1 VDGLAPSLAACAV
14 WTIPDS
20 RRKGRRAVR
29 RDEDAGFVDRSD
41 HAFALDRPAA
51 IPQDAPMTWTL
62 YGDWDSGA
70 TILEIMLNEAA
81 VPFEFRQVSLAR
93 DQQLGD
99 AFAAI
104 NPMRRLPALV
114 APDGTVVTESLA
126 GMLVLAEHSPA
137 AALLPPPATPA
148 RATAL
153 RWMAF
158 LAGELYGAVGR
169 FDYPER
175 YTADPAG
182 AAALRDA
189 AMAETRRLW
198 SLLDGR
204 LRPGPYALGDTF
216 SALDAQILV
225 MSRWTNGPAEWVDAN
240 CPRIAEVVRAT
251 AARPA
256 AAAIWTRNYE
266 PPRSAR
272 PDEAG
277 AIAALVEAAY
287 AAWVP
292 VVGQRPGPMDD
303 DYPARVARGEA
314 FIVAEASGALA
325 GLVVLEEKEGAFRL
339 DNVAVAPAYAGK
351 GLGRRLIRFAE
362 AEARGRGY
370 DAIRLY
376 THQRM
381 ERNVALY
388 RGLGYAETGRGV
400 EHGFARVYME
410 KRLAG

>member
-1 VDGLAPSLAACAV
+1 MS
-14 WTIPDS
+14 
-20 RRKGRRAVR
+20 
-29 RDEDAGFVDRSD
+29 
-41 HAFALDRPAA
+41 
-51 IPQDAPMTWTL
+51 WTL
-62 YGDWDSGA
+62 YGDWNSGA
-70 TILEIMLNEAA
+70 TILEILLNEAVA
-81 VPFEFRQVSLAR
+81 GFVFRPVSIAR
-93 DQQLGD
+93 DQQLAG

-114 APDGTVVTESLA
+114 APDGTLVTESLA
-126 GMLVLAEHSPA
+126 GMLVLAEHFPK
-137 AALLPPPATPA
+137 AALLPPAATPA

-175 YTADPAG
+175 YTTDPAG
-182 AAALRDA
+182 APAVRDS

-198 SLLDGR
+198 ALLDGQ
-204 LRPGPYALGDTF
+204 LGPGPYALGQAF
-216 SALDAQILV
+216 SALDAQIMV
-225 MSRWTNGPAEWVDAN
+225 MTRWTNGPAEWVDAH

-251 AARPA
+251 AARPS
-256 AAAIWTRNYE
+256 AAAIWTRNYA
-266 PPRSAR
+266 PARPAR
-272 PDEAG
+272 PDEAA
-277 AIAALVEAAY
+277 AIAALVEVAY
-287 AAWVP
+287 APWVP
-292 VVGQRPGPMDD
+292 LVGQRPRPMDD
-303 DYPARVARGEA
+303 DYAARVARGEA
-314 FIVAEASGALA
+314 FVVAEASGALA
-325 GLVVLEEKEGAFRL
+325 GLVVLEERDSAFWL
-339 DNVAVAPAYAGK
+339 DNVATAPAYAGK

-362 AEARGRGY
+362 AEARRRGY

-400 EHGFARVYME
+400 EQGFARVFME

>member
-1 VDGLAPSLAACAV
+1 MDDLAAA
-14 WTIPDS
+14 PQH
-20 RRKGRRAVR
+20 RAM
-29 RDEDAGFVDRSD
+29 S
-41 HAFALDRPAA
+41 
-51 IPQDAPMTWTL
+51 WTL
-62 YGDWDSGA
+62 YGDWNSGA
-70 TILEIMLNEAA
+70 TILEILLNEAGA
-81 VPFEFRQVSLAR
+81 PFDFRQVSIAR
-93 DQQLGD
+93 DRQLAD
-99 AFAAI
+99 DFAAI

-126 GMLVLAEHSPA
+126 CILVLAEHLSGA
-137 AALLPPPATPA
+137 RLLPPPATPA

-169 FDYPER
+169 WDYPER
-175 YTADPAG
+175 YTTDPAG
-182 AAALRDA
+182 APAVRDS

-198 SLLDGR
+198 ALLDGQ
-204 LRPGPYALGDTF
+204 LGPGPYALGETF

-225 MSRWTNGPAEWVDAN
+225 MSRWSNGPAEWVDSH
-240 CPRIAEVVRAT
+240 CPRIAAVVRAT

-256 AAAIWTRNYE
+256 AAAIWTRNYA
-266 PPRSAR
+266 PVRAAR
-272 PDEAG
+272 PGEA
-277 AIAALVEAAY
+277 AAVAALVETAY
-287 AAWVP
+287 APWVP

-303 DYPARVARGEA
+303 DYAGRIARGEA
-314 FIVAEASGALA
+314 FVVAEASGALA
-325 GLVVLEEKEGAFRL
+325 GLVVLEEKGGALWL

-362 AEARGRGY
+362 AEARRRGH

-388 RGLGYAETGRGV
+388 RGLGYAEIGRGV
-400 EHGFARVYME
+400 EQGFARVFME